1 MTGCSGSRA
10 RHVLY
15 KASMLGVLPE
25 RLMGLSSSW
34 GYIRD
39 QLLFV
44 CYVDGQ
50 VTDKVRQETPW
61 TVMFADDDVIIMW

>member
-1 MTGCSGSRA
+1 
-10 RHVLY
+10 
-15 KASMLGVLPE
+15 MLGVLPE

-61 TVMFADDDVIIMW
+61 AVMFADDDVIIMW